1 MAVCGQPMNDGFF
14 LLATFYRTVFG
25 ILGAYITARLA
36 PSRPMLHALILG
48 AIGVAVS
55 ILGAVVTWNK
65 GPEFGPTGTPS
76 H

>member
-1 MAVCGQPMNDGFF
+1 MNDGLF
-14 LLATFYRTVFG
+14 LLATFYHTVFG

-36 PSRPMLHALILG
+36 PRRPMLHALILG

-55 ILGAVVTWNK
+55 ILGAVVTWSK
-65 GPEFGPTGTPS
+65 GPEFGPRLAPIGTPS